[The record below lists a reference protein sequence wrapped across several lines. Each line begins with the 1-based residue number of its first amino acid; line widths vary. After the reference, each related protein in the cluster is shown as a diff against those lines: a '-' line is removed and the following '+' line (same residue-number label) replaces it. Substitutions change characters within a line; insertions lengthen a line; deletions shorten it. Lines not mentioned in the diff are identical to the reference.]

1 MRPRIRQPRFEYGAH
16 RPPPQGANPAS
27 GYPEL
32 PLQTF
37 LAPRKICYTRAPS
50 SPRLGKNPPIMN
62 APIEMKVDEVLRVKL
77 EVLRREH
84 RDLDQAIH
92 ELETAQRAD
101 QLTLRRLKKQKLQ
114 LRDRIRLVEDQITPD
129 IIA

>member
-1 MRPRIRQPRFEYGAH
+1 MATQTILDAQEIWYRHGPV
-16 RPPPQGANPAS
+16 S
-27 GYPEL
+27 G
-32 PLQTF
+32 
-37 LAPRKICYTRAPS
+37 
-50 SPRLGKNPPIMN
+50 RLGASATIMN
-62 APIEMKVDEVLRVKL
+62 APIEMKLDEVLRVKL

-92 ELETAQRAD
+92 ELESAQRAD

-114 LRDRIRLVEDQITPD
+114 LRDRIRLIEDQITPD